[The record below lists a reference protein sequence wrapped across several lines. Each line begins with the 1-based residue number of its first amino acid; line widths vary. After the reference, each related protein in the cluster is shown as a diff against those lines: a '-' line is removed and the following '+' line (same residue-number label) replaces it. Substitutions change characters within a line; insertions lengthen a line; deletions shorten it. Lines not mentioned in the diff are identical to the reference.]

1 MSAEHSLAISLLINK
16 DGEALRSVIQNLS
29 IELNSPIPC
38 KLKNYL
44 LGSIAREH
52 LMVQACYSRKYTLFL
67 YFII

>member
-16 DGEALRSVIQNLS
+16 DGEALRSVIKNLS

-44 LGSIAREH
+44 LGSIAREL
-52 LMVQACYSRKYTLFL
+52 LMVQG
-67 YFII
+67 